1 MKIEVLYPEIANLYG
16 DLANVTYLARS
27 CPEIEVVE
35 THLADEPLFVSEK
48 PDLIYMGTMTES
60 AQLLVV
66 EALRKHLDALKARID
81 DGTLFWITGNAL
93 EVFGSEI
100 RDVDGTTVSC
110 LGLFPTAAKRDML
123 HRFNSLYL
131 GGFEPGDGAAPLAI
145 VGYKSQFTHSYI
157 EADKTASA
165 VYPDGTP
172 IWTTTRGPGLNP
184 ETAEEGLRQNN
195 FLATYVIGPLL
206 VLNPPLAKWTL
217 QKMGVSQPQLAFED
231 AAMEAYRIR
240 VQEYSDPNTGFY
252 Y

>member
-16 DLANVTYLARS
+16 ELANATYLKRS

-35 THLADEPLFVSEK
+35 THLTDVPLFVTEK

-60 AQLLVV
+60 AQLLVI
-66 EALRKHLDALKARID
+66 EALRQHLDALKARID

-93 EVFGSEI
+93 EVFGNEI

-110 LGLFPTAAKRDML
+110 LGLFPTAARRDRM

-131 GGFEPGDGAAPLAI
+131 GRFETGTETLEI
-145 VGYKSQFTHSYI
+145 VGYKSQFTHSYP
-157 EADKTASA
+157 DHDQTAF
-165 VYPDGTP
+165 YPDPAPAWETS
-172 IWTTTRGPGLNP
+172 RGPGLNP
-184 ETAEEGLRQNN
+184 DITGEGLRRNN
-195 FLATYVIGPLL
+195 FLATYVIGPIL

-217 QKMGVSQPQLAFED
+217 QKMGVSDPKLAFEE

-240 VQEYSDPNTGFY
+240 VREYSDPDTGFY